1 MISELI
7 LMNDHGRSPRPV
19 APDGAPDQQILRILV
34 VDDDPDAAVSLA
46 TLLQLSGHEA
56 FIAHDGVS
64 ALEVA
69 EHQRPSVVLLDVGL
83 PGMSGYEV
91 CRRLRAHAWA
101 IQTVIVALTARVE
114 PDYAA
119 QAGEV
124 GFDAHVVKPLDY
136 TSLVNLVDALVLDRS

>member
-19 APDGAPDQQILRILV
+19 VPDGAPDQQILRILV
-34 VDDDPDAAVSLA
+34 VDDDPDTAVSLA

-56 FIAHDGVS
+56 FIAHDGAT

-69 EHQRPSVVLLDVGL
+69 EHQRPGVVLLDVGL
-83 PGMSGYEV
+83 PGISGYEV
-91 CRRLRAHAWA
+91 CRRLRAYAWA
-101 IQTVIVALTARVE
+101 TPTVIVALTARVE
-114 PDYAA
+114 PGYAA
-119 QAGEV
+119 QACEA

-136 TSLVNLVDALVLDRS
+136 TSLVNLVDALVQDRS